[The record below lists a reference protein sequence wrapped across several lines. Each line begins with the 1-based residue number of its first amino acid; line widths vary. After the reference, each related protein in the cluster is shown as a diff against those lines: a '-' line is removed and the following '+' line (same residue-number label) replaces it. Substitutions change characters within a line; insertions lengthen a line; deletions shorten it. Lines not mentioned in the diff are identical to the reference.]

1 MLRNCFILCWI
12 HFKPESTE
20 NFFYKDDGSNS
31 LLSTIVN
38 FMKVLY
44 AVQVLK
50 IYQIN
55 QKSTPKKSNLT
66 FYKYCFKKK
75 CLHLFGSLINWTLH
89 YCYRERNNS
98 TTDFNPNWNITILW
112 WFWIINT
119 GICIFFISSSFDLP
133 NLKKSQK
140 LKTVFFIFAMYMD
153 NFIVTWV
160 GVVDYHSNYIS
171 VNH

>member
-1 MLRNCFILCWI
+1 MTGNKCLECPQTLHKAALASSWTPLKNDVKINIGIGIAFSYYLVQNAKKLFHSLLNPFQAGKYR
-12 HFKPESTE
+12 

-75 CLHLFGSLINWTLH
+75 MFTFIWFSNKLNIALLLE
-89 YCYRERNNS
+89 RE
-98 TTDFNPNWNITILW
+98 TILQQ
-112 WFWIINT
+112 
-119 GICIFFISSSFDLP
+119 ISIQIE
-133 NLKKSQK
+133 K
-140 LKTVFFIFAMYMD
+140 
-153 NFIVTWV
+153 
-160 GVVDYHSNYIS
+160 
-171 VNH
+171 

>member
-1 MLRNCFILCWI
+1 MTGNKCLECSQTLHKAALASSWTPLKNDVKINIGIGIAFSFYLVQNAKKLFHSLLNPFRPGKYRKNV
-12 HFKPESTE
+12 
-20 NFFYKDDGSNS
+20 YKDDGSHS

-75 CLHLFGSLINWTLH
+75 MFTFIWFSYKL
-89 YCYRERNNS
+89 
-98 TTDFNPNWNITILW
+98 NIAL
-112 WFWIINT
+112 
-119 GICIFFISSSFDLP
+119 L
-133 NLKKSQK
+133 L
-140 LKTVFFIFAMYMD
+140 
-153 NFIVTWV
+153 
-160 GVVDYHSNYIS
+160 
-171 VNH
+171 